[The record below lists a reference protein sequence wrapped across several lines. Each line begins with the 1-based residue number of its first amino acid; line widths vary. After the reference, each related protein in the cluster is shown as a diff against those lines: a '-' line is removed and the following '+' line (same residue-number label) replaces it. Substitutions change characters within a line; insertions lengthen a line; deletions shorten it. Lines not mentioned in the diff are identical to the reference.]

1 MDRDAKLPAPI
12 LQPLMENAI
21 CHGVERLPA
30 GGVVT
35 LSIAQIRGRLQF
47 TTSNSLPAQRAYQQR
62 SGNKMAQD
70 NIRQRLKLAYGEK
83 SAIELNKTDD
93 RYTVGFSILLEA

>member
-1 MDRDAKLPAPI
+1 
-12 LQPLMENAI
+12 
-21 CHGVERLPA
+21 
-30 GGVVT
+30 
-35 LSIAQIRGRLQF
+35 
-47 TTSNSLPAQRAYQQR
+47 
-62 SGNKMAQD
+62 MAQD